1 MPSLPLDQL
10 EQKLEAAKAKLGRLK
25 QRSFVLKK
33 RAWQRQDNRVLQG
46 IHGRLQKQKSS

>member
-1 MPSLPLDQL
+1 MPPLPLDQL

-33 RAWQRQDNRVLQG
+33 RAWQRQDDCALHG
-46 IHGRLQKQKSS
+46 IHGRIQKQKSS